1 MKFRTLGRCGLKVS
15 EMGFGGWGLGGEA
28 YGPVDQATSEQTLRE
43 ALDRGIRFFDTS
55 NLYGAGR
62 SEKLIGRVLAGS
74 RSDVLIATKG
84 GLDRTGPDQWPVN
97 GRPER
102 LREGLEGSLRR
113 LKLDF
118 IDLYQLHRIDPDVP
132 EEDQFGFLQKAQEE
146 GKGRWMRPT
155 C

>member
-62 SEKLIGRVLAGS
+62 SEKL
-74 RSDVLIATKG
+74 
-84 GLDRTGPDQWPVN
+84 GLRMDRG
-97 GRPER
+97 
-102 LREGLEGSLRR
+102 
-113 LKLDF
+113 
-118 IDLYQLHRIDPDVP
+118 I
-132 EEDQFGFLQKAQEE
+132 LQ
-146 GKGRWMRPT
+146 PT
-155 C
+155 ANPFDDWISFPCSI